1 MRSMSRLVTLRGIW
15 LLSCKEPSF
24 LGVPKLKCRAEI
36 DVLSPVPHQKK
47 MVVGSF
53 EGFQQ
58 VTAKGCDLQGIAQC
72 NFWQRRSKASTALA
86 DFLDQL
92 QCVISWIHYIVEN
105 GTMDD
110 NGWQWMFNGKKHFE
124 SAAVDFPIKTSY
136 KYVICRCLESTIV
149 RSPQRWSGSWSVATV
164 RQNSVSLRPQVYL
177 NESTITRDVSG
188 ETVIHSGHL
197 T

>member
-1 MRSMSRLVTLRGIW
+1 MVHQTETVNCWERSGFTQADDQTWCNRAATVPPECVFWWPSERCEACLAWSLCVEYGCWVAKSRVVW
-15 LLSCKEPSF
+15 VFQSWN
-24 LGVPKLKCRAEI
+24 AEI

-47 MVVGSF
+47 IVVGSF

-86 DFLDQL
+86 DVLDQL

-110 NGWQWMFNGKKHFE
+110 NGWQVLFNGKKKHVE

-136 KYVICRCLESTIV
+136 RYVICRCLEST
-149 RSPQRWSGSWSVATV
+149 
-164 RQNSVSLRPQVYL
+164 
-177 NESTITRDVSG
+177 
-188 ETVIHSGHL
+188 
-197 T
+197 